1 MTSARETSK
10 RRHAYRPT
18 LFFLRRRAL
27 GPSARATWGNRPSDP
42 IVGIGTVVR
51 IAQVLTFPS
60 VNALSFGS
68 DAVSMSIS
76 LTELVTVLVLYTV
89 FAGSGLFWLWQ
100 RALTQRARATWAVA
114 LVLLPMPTLLALG
127 VVRPGWRTY

>member
-1 MTSARETSK
+1 
-10 RRHAYRPT
+10 
-18 LFFLRRRAL
+18 
-27 GPSARATWGNRPSDP
+27 
-42 IVGIGTVVR
+42 
-51 IAQVLTFPS
+51 VLTFPS

-100 RALTQRARATWAVA
+100 RALSQRARATWAVA